1 MLRACS
7 RTAGPATAFRVG
19 PSFIRS
25 NATSSTSPVQA
36 ATVEAPGSS
45 EVVPAATPEIMTAD
59 VISGAPSQLR
69 HRAVRVYMPTRNTM
83 QSGGAK
89 GERWRID
96 FDILQGGGR
105 WENPLM
111 GWASSA
117 DYVQGTRLTFKS
129 QEDAIN
135 FAKKQGWD
143 YYVQQPTVKRI
154 PPKNYSE
161 NYLYRP
167 NKLRIQKTK

>member
-1 MLRACS
+1 MMLARRQLVPLVRRVAPSISS
-7 RTAGPATAFRVG
+7 RSIASDAVSPAQSV
-19 PSFIRS
+19 
-25 NATSSTSPVQA
+25 A
-36 ATVEAPGSS
+36 ATTPTD
-45 EVVPAATPEIMTAD
+45 VVPVAVTELLTAE
-59 VISGAPSQLR
+59 VISGAPSELR
-69 HRAVRVYMPTRNTM
+69 HRAVRVYQPTRNTM

-111 GWASSA
+111 GYASSA
-117 DYVQGTRLTFKS
+117 DYMQGARVTFKS

-135 FAKKQGWD
+135 FAKQQGWD

-154 PPKNYSE
+154 PPKNYSD

-167 NKLRIQKTK
+167 NKLRICKTK